1 MFSAHPMLPRVSV
14 LLELSEDPE
23 PPLPPQPAR
32 PRRLT
37 LASVPPLNF
46 SMSLLVN
53 LYFISFPS
61 KSLRRVLVK
70 DAHQAVFLGAILP
83 RSRPRVTRSRIIART
98 TMPTPPTN
106 AFPVSDRK

>member
-37 LASVPPLNF
+37 PASVPPLNF

-53 LYFISFPS
+53 LYFIIVPFQKPTSRSRQRRPS
-61 KSLRRVLVK
+61 GG
-70 DAHQAVFLGAILP
+70 FLGGH
-83 RSRPRVTRSRIIART
+83 
-98 TMPTPPTN
+98 PPSLQAAGYAVEDYRQN
-106 AFPVSDRK
+106 H